1 MTASPARRFRPR
13 SSKWIFS
20 CLRILAVAALAGL
33 PASTLGGSEVQAQQD
48 QPILLTPPPG
58 ASSPAAPLAV
68 PSPPPARASTRPAEP
83 PSEPAAASSVLPVA
97 ATQRPSGVK
106 IDSLQTIDPDTTG
119 TLTASQG
126 GFGAD
131 MWLGTERD
139 IVVKLLPQLPVS
151 GSSAAMRDLMR
162 RLLLSAAR
170 VPEGKSKGVSL
181 LAIRAK
187 LLAAMGD
194 LVSLNT
200 LLNATPGRSRDQELV
215 RVETEAR
222 FLSNDNARACA
233 LAGGQIRDD
242 KVPYWQK
249 AFLFCQALAGEHG
262 KASLGISV
270 MREAGEKD
278 EVFFALIES
287 LGTGTPAFLDSLS
300 DPTPLHL
307 AMARVAKAKLPDDV
321 ISSNRPGVLR
331 TIAISPNAPI
341 GLRLEAAERAES
353 AGALAVDSLRQIY
366 SSISFSEQDL
376 ANPLSRAETEGGP
389 MTRALLYHT
398 SLIQTVPTAQAE
410 VVARALALGRE
421 EGRYESVIRVFMPV
435 LKRIPPSAELVWFA
449 PEAVRALLLRGDTLD
464 AEAWFALMRAS
475 GLFNKD
481 TAEAIDQLMPI
492 VRLMG
497 SSEAAEWE
505 TTKLSAWWETVK
517 QRPKPDDDAAMLY
530 SIFDALGEPVPA
542 DSWKKLV
549 TGENRRTVTM
559 PNPALW
565 FRLLEATEAARQLEP
580 EKKTAKSDKT
590 ASDSAGGAFGVRD
603 QGAGNSG
610 SAAPRVRR
618 RVAETVLL
626 SLLALG
632 EAGPA
637 GADPLLLH
645 QVLISL
651 RQTGF
656 EKEARAMAVEAAL
669 AAGL

>member
-1 MTASPARRFRPR
+1 
-13 SSKWIFS
+13 
-20 CLRILAVAALAGL
+20 LRILAVAAVAGL
-33 PASTLGGSEVQAQQD
+33 PAWTLGFEVRAQQD
-48 QPILLTPPPG
+48 QPILLTPPQKLAPPPG
-58 ASSPAAPLAV
+58 ASSPPTQAPT
-68 PSPPPARASTRPAEP
+68 PPAIP
-83 PSEPAAASSVLPVA
+83 PGEPVA

-106 IDSLQTIDPDTTG
+106 IDSLQSIDSDATG
-119 TLTASQG
+119 TLTASRG

-139 IVVKLLPQLPVS
+139 MVEKLLPQLPVS
-151 GSSAAMRDLMR
+151 ASSAAMRDLMR
-162 RLLLSAAR
+162 RLLLSTAR
-170 VPEGKSKGVSL
+170 VPEGKAQGVSL

-233 LAGGQIRDD
+233 LAGGQIRDH

-262 KASLGISV
+262 KASLGVSV
-270 MREAGEKD
+270 MRESGEKD

-287 LGTGTPAFLDSLS
+287 LGTGTPAILDSLS

-307 AMARVAKAKLPDDV
+307 AMARVAKAKLPDNV
-321 ISSNRPGVLR
+321 ILSNRPGVLR
-331 TIAISPNAPI
+331 TIAISPNAPV

-353 AGALAVDSLRQIY
+353 AGALPVDSLRQIY
-366 SSISFSEQDL
+366 SGVSFSEQDL

-421 EGRYESVIRVFMPV
+421 EGRYESVVRVFMPV

-449 PEAVRALLLRGDTLD
+449 PEAVRALLLRGDTLA
-464 AEAWFALMRAS
+464 AEAWFALMRAG

-481 TAEAIDQLMPI
+481 TAKAIDQLMPI

-497 SSEAAEWE
+497 SSEAAEWN
-505 TTKLSAWWETVK
+505 TAKLSAWWETVK
-517 QRPKPDDDAAMLY
+517 GRPNPGDDAALLY
-530 SIFDALGEPVPA
+530 SIFDALGQPVPA
-542 DSWKKLV
+542 DSWRKLV
-549 TGENRRTVTM
+549 TGANRRMVTM

-565 FRLLEATEAARQLEP
+565 FRLLEATETAGRPEP
-580 EKKTAKSDKT
+580 ERKTAKSDET
-590 ASDSAGGAFGVRD
+590 AFNAAAGAFEVQDPETGD
-603 QGAGNSG
+603 SG
-610 SAAPRVRR
+610 DARPRVRR

-637 GADPLLLH
+637 GADPLLLR

-651 RQTGF
+651 RHTGF